1 MKKGNMAKIG
11 SIAVLLGL
19 LLLSGCASNQKI
31 NLKVHTEPE
40 GSHIIYRI
48 DNSRWTYLG
57 VTPLDTIEVIHEDE
71 LRDNHTFSMRAMRC
85 GYLEQSK
92 EWTGDQLL
100 EENDNKGMI
109 FWTPRLIKNTE

>member
-1 MKKGNMAKIG
+1 MKNGKVKTISWFAI
-11 SIAVLLGL
+11 IFGL
-19 LLLSGCASNQKI
+19 LSLSGCASNQKI

-48 DNSRWTYLG
+48 DNNRWTYLG

-71 LRDNHTFSMRAMRC
+71 LRDNHTFTMRALRC

-100 EENDNKGMI
+100 DENDSTGMI

>member
-1 MKKGNMAKIG
+1 MKKTIMTKFSFVALFLG
-11 SIAVLLGL
+11 VLSM
-19 LLLSGCASNQKI
+19 SGCASNQNI

-48 DNSRWTYLG
+48 DDNRWTYLG

-71 LRDNHTFSMRAMRC
+71 LKGNHTFSMKAMRC

-92 EWTGDQLL
+92 EWTGNQLL
-100 EENDNKGMI
+100 EENDSKGMV
-109 FWTPRLIKNTE
+109 FWTPRLIKNSE